1 MIALRYRQRAIP
13 VVWVV
18 KDTKGELGFTIQKE
32 LLQMFDE
39 IIAPFPN
46 LTIFF
51 AADRFYGHPK
61 LINLVKRKGWSYA
74 FRLKD
79 YLNVY
84 YMGEKFKTR
93 DILTRFPR
101 GCTHAHLTATK
112 VETSIHA
119 MQDKGQKEPWIIA
132 VDGEPKIAKVRKYC
146 ERWAIEPMFRDLKS
160 SGFNITETKLQRVD
174 RIERLILCAVIA
186 LLLCILLAVEK
197 EPDWKK
203 YAPKKAARSK
213 LSQFQHGLRLFSEY
227 WNQKKKFPKYW
238 ENIFLIIIDDPVENK
253 VFTGVSSQLNK

>member
-1 MIALRYRQRAIP
+1 
-13 VVWVV
+13 
-18 KDTKGELGFTIQKE
+18 
-32 LLQMFDE
+32 
-39 IIAPFPN
+39 
-46 LTIFF
+46 
-51 AADRFYGHPK
+51 
-61 LINLVKRKGWSYA
+61 
-74 FRLKD
+74 
-79 YLNVY
+79 
-84 YMGEKFKTR
+84 MGKKFKTR

-101 GCTHAHLTATK
+101 GCNHAHLTATK

-119 MQDKGQKEPWIIA
+119 TQDNGQKEPWIIA

-160 SGFNITETKLQRVD
+160 GGFNITETKLQRVD

-186 LLLCILLAVEK
+186 ILLCILLAVEK

-213 LSQFQHGLRLFSEY
+213 LSQFQHGLRLFIEY

-238 ENIFLIIIDDPVENK
+238 KNISLIIIYDPVENK